1 MNDIENLPFDQIKY
15 VTQDANEMWL
25 IWKSFFI
32 DTLNKHAPVTKITVQ
47 NNRLPYVTP
56 DLKKLLRQS
65 DYLRGKANKTGSK
78 YLRQAFQQM
87 ARANFELKKARR
99 EFFSNKIEQQK
110 DNLKGMWKVL
120 KKAVGQENKLNSIDQ
135 IQFHETTITD
145 NKEIAD
151 VCNQHFVT
159 IGERLASKIPGTSG
173 LSNDHIPRVQP
184 ITETQVL
191 QVIAKWVNSKAT
203 GLDGIPNR
211 ALKYCAEVIT
221 PSLTFIFNFSV
232 ITKIFPDDLKV
243 AKVAPVFKKGE
254 RDDLGNY
261 RPISVL
267 PTVARV
273 FEKLIFDQL
282 FQYFSE
288 NELLGNE
295 QYEFRSLYSTALAL
309 GKVTNS
315 WLSNI
320 DNGKMNSAVF
330 LDIRDAFDTVDH
342 KILLDK
348 LKCYGMPENE
358 ITFFSSYLDNRQ
370 QCCHVNGMTSSTRKI
385 TCGVPQGSIVGPLL
399 FIIYMNDLPLFVKDA
414 EITMYAD
421 DTSLL
426 KAFST
431 INQLQEE
438 LIPAFAKVCE

>member
-1 MNDIENLPFDQIKY
+1 MFK
-15 VTQDANEMWL
+15 
-25 IWKSFFI
+25 
-32 DTLNKHAPVTKITVQ
+32 
-47 NNRLPYVTP
+47 
-56 DLKKLLRQS
+56 
-65 DYLRGKANKTGSK
+65 
-78 YLRQAFQQM
+78 
-87 ARANFELKKARR
+87 
-99 EFFSNKIEQQK
+99 
-110 DNLKGMWKVL
+110 
-120 KKAVGQENKLNSIDQ
+120 
-135 IQFHETTITD
+135 
-145 NKEIAD
+145 
-151 VCNQHFVT
+151 
-159 IGERLASKIPGTSG
+159 
-173 LSNDHIPRVQP
+173 P
-184 ITETQVL
+184 ITEIQVL
-191 QVIAKWVNSKAT
+191 QIIAKLVNSKAT
-203 GLDGIPNR
+203 GLAGIPNR
-211 ALKYCAEVIT
+211 ALKCCAEVIT

-273 FEKLIFDQL
+273 LEKLIFDQL

-295 QYEFRSLYSTALAL
+295 QYGFRSLYSTALAL

-315 WLSNI
+315 WLLNI
-320 DNGKMNSAVF
+320 DNGKINSAVF
-330 LDIRDAFDTVDH
+330 LDIRKAFHTVDH

-385 TCGVPQGSIVGPLL
+385 TCGVPQGSIIGPSL
-399 FIIYMNDLPLFVKDA
+399 FIVYMNDVPLFVKDA
-414 EITMYAD
+414 EITMYAY

-426 KAFST
+426 KAFTT

-438 LIPAFAKVCE
+438 VIPAFAKVCEWLKNNKLSLNTVKTEFMILGTSQKLHKLDSGPHETPFKLLIHEHEIRRVRLVKYLGLMVDDCLTWEAHVKYITGKTNRGIGILKRVRHIVRKDSLMLLYFRYCNVVWG